1 MLKSRTFPLSLKQ
14 NQHGFA
20 LVVILMTLLI
30 LAGVVASM
38 LRGQTLKLKE
48 TGDYFQMNEQ
58 MQVSHNAHRAC
69 LLMVRSAFRSNAVG
83 VFNWNGSVAMPDGTS
98 TCTITAAVP
107 ATLFG
112 GVPVLWPQPNLIV
125 STTTAN
131 GLVETSEILYPAC
144 NALNAGGC
152 VQSAAAITLS
162 NGVVVSP
169 QILLGGAVQVGWRGP

>member
-1 MLKSRTFPLSLKQ
+1 
-14 NQHGFA
+14 
-20 LVVILMTLLI
+20 MTLLI
-30 LAGVVASM
+30 LAGVVANM

-58 MQVSHNAHRAC
+58 SQVSHNAHRAC
-69 LLMVRSAFRSNAVG
+69 LLMVRSAFRSAATG
-83 VFNWNGSVAMPDGTS
+83 AFNWNRSVAMPDGTS

-112 GVPVLWPQPNLIV
+112 GVPVLWQQPNLIV

-144 NALNAGGC
+144 NLLNAGWC
-152 VQSAAAITLS
+152 VQSAAVITLS

-169 QILLGGAVQVGWRGP
+169 QILPGGAVQVGWRGP

>member
-1 MLKSRTFPLSLKQ
+1 MLKSRTFPLSFKQ

-58 MQVSHNAHRAC
+58 SQVSHNAHRAC
-69 LLMVRSAFRSNAVG
+69 LLMVRSAFRSAATG
-83 VFNWNGSVAMPDGTS
+83 AFNWNRSVAMPDGTS

-112 GVPVLWPQPNLIV
+112 GVPVLWQQPNLIV

-144 NALNAGGC
+144 NALNAGC
-152 VQSAAAITLS
+152 VQSAAVITLN

-169 QILLGGAVQVGWRGP
+169 LILLGGAVQVGWRGP